1 MSHRRITTI
10 GVTAAALSASALLTG
25 CSGGTNSA
33 TTSGTAVPALAGSQA
48 PRPRLRP
55 GHAVHAGEDGAWRRL
70 RRPGLRERGDLHRL
84 LEHGARRQ
92 RQQRVPAIDRVTLSG
107 TTATVTPVLM
117 GSAPATDVVA
127 KSTTKLNLADPDSLT
142 VDPKGNLVLV
152 AQADKSIVSVTNPGT
167 PGQGVT
173 TTPIGT
179 QVDDTIWTTA
189 TSGRTF
195 VIDGT
200 TKAVYTLSWSGVTA
214 SPPA

>member
-1 MSHRRITTI
+1 
-10 GVTAAALSASALLTG
+10 
-25 CSGGTNSA
+25 
-33 TTSGTAVPALAGSQA
+33 
-48 PRPRLRP
+48 
-55 GHAVHAGEDGAWRRL
+55 
-70 RRPGLRERGDLHRL
+70 
-84 LEHGARRQ
+84 
-92 RQQRVPAIDRVTLSG
+92 
-107 TTATVTPVLM
+107 M